1 MTFHLPARCTFSNPW
16 DMHNKFLPAIS
27 LALLTTFVVSCKKD
41 KADPPPPPP
50 AAQVDIAAV
59 DNKITQFMTTHNIP
73 GASLAISK
81 NGKLVYMKGYGFADQ
96 AANEK
101 VTPDHRFRLASV
113 SKTFTGVAIMKMVQD
128 GRFPLDAK
136 VFGAGGILGT
146 EFGTPPYNSNV
157 SNMTV
162 QHLLQNVTG
171 SWGGATGGDVIDQNP
186 SYTNVQLF
194 NWILNTRPNPKT
206 PGSFYDY
213 SNINF
218 WIAGRVIEKVSGK
231 SYINFIRENVLAP
244 LGITSVDIAGKT
256 LAEKKQNE
264 VRYYGQGSDAS
275 YVYNIAFPRRD
286 ADGGLISTAKD
297 LLKFVAAFDG
307 FSTRPDMLNSSSVT
321 ALTTGSSVFPS
332 YGLGIGIWSAQNLWY
347 NYGSLPGTRSA
358 FMRHDNGMSA
368 ALIFNSRVNPS
379 AETAFVQGMQS
390 LVLDLVKNSYPW
402 QDIDQF

>member
-1 MTFHLPARCTFSNPW
+1 MYFLKPLAMC
-16 DMHNKFLPAIS
+16 NKLLPAIS
-27 LALLTTFVVSCKKD
+27 IALITTFAVSCKKEGTPPS
-41 KADPPPPPP
+41 PPPPST
-50 AAQVDIAAV
+50 QVDIATV

-81 NGKLVYMKGYGFADQ
+81 NGKLVYMKGYGYADQ

-101 VTPDHRFRLASV
+101 VTTNHRFRLASV
-113 SKTFTGVAIMKMVQD
+113 SKTFTGVAILKMVQD

-136 VFGAGGILGT
+136 VFGSEGLLGND
-146 EFGTPPYNSNV
+146 FGTPPYNSNV
-157 SNMTV
+157 SNMTIR
-162 QHLLQNVTG
+162 HLLQNVSG
-171 SWGGATGGDVIDQNP
+171 SWGSSTGGDVIDHNP
-186 SYTNVQLF
+186 SYNNTQML

-231 SYINFIRENVLAP
+231 SYINFLKDHVLAP

-264 VRYYGQGSDAS
+264 VSYYGQGSDAS

-297 LLKFVAAFDG
+297 LLKFVAAIDG
-307 FSTRPDMLNSSSVT
+307 FTTRPDMLNNSLIT

-332 YGLGIGIWSAQNLWY
+332 YGLGIGIWSAENLWY

-390 LVLDLVKNSYPW
+390 LVLDLVKNTYPW